1 MYLPKL
7 VKFIPYVLLN
17 LNDHLYYYKETI
29 KKLLRFG
36 NCKNIRGFEYKYGF
50 LSTKI
55 KPLKMKA
62 VITGATKGIGRAIAI
77 KLCKKGYDLVLAAR
91 NQKDLEVLRDELLI
105 TGREILIYAVDC
117 AVKADVYQFL
127 NSVEKDFGFTDVLVN
142 NVGTFLPGSL
152 LDEEDKTFEQQQ
164 NLNVNAC
171 YYISKYFGKKMRL
184 AHRGHI
190 FNICSVASKA
200 PAKNGGSYSVT
211 KAAMLS
217 LNHVLRQELAP
228 HNVKVTAFL
237 PGSTKTSS
245 WEGTTIPDEK
255 FVQPEDIAET
265 LYTILNL
272 SKGVNVDEVLM
283 TPLDF

>member
-1 MYLPKL
+1 MSL
-7 VKFIPYVLLN
+7 FA
-17 LNDHLYYYKETI
+17 
-29 KKLLRFG
+29 

-55 KPLKMKA
+55 KPQNMKA
-62 VITGATKGIGRAIAI
+62 VITGATKGIGRAISL
-77 KLCKKGYDLVLAAR
+77 KLAQNGYDLILVAR
-91 NQKDLEVLRDELLI
+91 GEGDLKTLKDEL
-105 TGREILIYAVDC
+105 TPYGNVVFTHSADFSVKEEVYA
-117 AVKADVYQFL
+117 FL
-127 NSVEKDFGFTDVLVN
+127 NSANINFNGVTVLVN
-142 NVGTFLPGSL
+142 NVGIFLPGSL
-152 LDEEDKTFEQQQ
+152 LDEADETFEKQQHL
-164 NLNVNAC
+164 NLNAS
-171 YYISKYFGKKMRL
+171 YYTSKFFGKKMRS
-184 AHRGHI
+184 ARQGHI

-200 PAKNGGSYSVT
+200 PVKNGGSYSVT

-265 LYTILNL
+265 LFTILNL
-272 SKGVNVDEVLM
+272 SKGVNVDEVLI

>member
-1 MYLPKL
+1 
-7 VKFIPYVLLN
+7 
-17 LNDHLYYYKETI
+17 
-29 KKLLRFG
+29 
-36 NCKNIRGFEYKYGF
+36 
-50 LSTKI
+50 
-55 KPLKMKA
+55 MKA

-77 KLCKKGYDLVLAAR
+77 KLAQNGYDLILAAR
-91 NQKDLEVLRDELLI
+91 GEQELVKLQKELAAY
-105 TGREILIYAVDC
+105 GPEILTYAVDF
-117 AVKADVYQFL
+117 AIKAEVYRFL
-127 NSVEKDFGFTDVLVN
+127 NADINFGDVALLVN
-142 NVGTFLPGSL
+142 NVGTFLPGSM
-152 LDEEDKTFEQQQ
+152 LDEDDETFEKQLDL
-164 NLNVNAC
+164 NLSAG
-171 YYISKYFGKKMRL
+171 YYISKFFGKKMRS
-184 AHRGHI
+184 AQRGHI

-200 PAKNGGSYSVT
+200 PVKNGGSYSVT

-265 LYTILNL
+265 LFTILSL
-272 SKGVNVDEVLM
+272 SKGVNVDEVLI

>member
-1 MYLPKL
+1 
-7 VKFIPYVLLN
+7 
-17 LNDHLYYYKETI
+17 
-29 KKLLRFG
+29 
-36 NCKNIRGFEYKYGF
+36 
-50 LSTKI
+50 
-55 KPLKMKA
+55 MKA

-77 KLCKKGYDLVLAAR
+77 KFAQNGYDLVLVARGLNELEKLKQELTPYGNAVFTQAADCSV
-91 NQKDLEVLRDELLI
+91 KEEV
-105 TGREILIYAVDC
+105 YA
-117 AVKADVYQFL
+117 FL
-127 NSVEKDFGFTDVLVN
+127 NSTAINLDQVDVLVN
-142 NVGTFLPGSL
+142 NVGIFLPGSL
-152 LDEEDKTFEQQQ
+152 LDEDDETFEKQQH
-164 NLNVNAC
+164 LNTNAG
-171 YYISKYFGKKMRL
+171 YYISKFFGKKMRS
-184 AHRGHI
+184 AKRGHI

-200 PAKNGGSYSVT
+200 PVKNGGSYSVT

-265 LYTILNL
+265 LFTILNL
-272 SKGVNVDEVLM
+272 SKGVNVDEVLI